1 MIHMLASKFVCVIDL
16 GEIGQVFVVKKP
28 LWLHCDDKINVN
40 SFYFD

>member
-28 LWLHCDDKINVN
+28 LSCDKINVN